1 MITDDL
7 RFQLAKY
14 IKDNVDSGKI
24 GLGGNSTSP
33 AATDL
38 DVPIGSITVTVTNDQ
53 STENVV
59 EVKLSI
65 AGSAIPGKVIRE
77 AGFFDGSLLFGR
89 EAFDGVGPF
98 TSTETLEIFF
108 VIEVE

>member
-38 DVPIGSITVTVTNDQ
+38 DVPIGAITVTVTNDQ

-65 AGSAIPGKVIRE
+65 AGSAIPGKVVRE
-77 AGFFDGSLLFGR
+77 AGFFDGSLMFGR
-89 EAFDGVGPF
+89 ESFDGVGPF

>member
-7 RFQLAKY
+7 RTYVVNQLFTA
-14 IKDNVDSGKI
+14 IDTGKI

-33 AATDL
+33 ASTDL
-38 DVPIGSITVTVTNDQ
+38 DVPISGITVSVTKDK
-53 STENVV
+53 STENVL

-65 AGSAIPGKVIRE
+65 AGNAIPGKVIRE
-77 AGFFDGSLLFGR
+77 AGFFDGSELFAR
-89 EAFDGVGPF
+89 ESFDGVGPF

>member
-1 MITDDL
+1 LITDDL

-14 IKDNVDSGKI
+14 IKDNVDGGKI

-33 AATDL
+33 AASDL
-38 DVPIGSITVTVTNDQ
+38 DVPIGSISVALTTDQ

-59 EVKLSI
+59 ELKLSI
-65 AGSAIPGKVIRE
+65 AGNAIPGKVVRE
-77 AGFFDGSLLFGR
+77 AGFFDGSLMFGR
-89 EAFDGVGPF
+89 ESFDGVGPF